1 MTLDP
6 ERLIRRAAW
15 TRRGFLR
22 VAALGAAGTAL
33 GACAPAAAPAK
44 PPAQPT
50 APAKPAVAAATAAP
64 ARAAWEQEWE
74 RVLAAARQE
83 GVVVVAGPP
92 GDLYRQAL
100 VAFEKTYPD
109 IKVEYT
115 GASGRD
121 FGPK

>member
-1 MTLDP
+1 MTVDP
-6 ERLIRRAAW
+6 ERLIRHAAW

-22 VAALGAAGTAL
+22 VAALGAAGAAL

-44 PPAQPT
+44 PAAAPPAQPT
-50 APAKPAVAAATAAP
+50 APAKPAAAAATAAP

-100 VAFEKTYPD
+100 VAFE
-109 IKVEYT
+109 
-115 GASGRD
+115 
-121 FGPK
+121 